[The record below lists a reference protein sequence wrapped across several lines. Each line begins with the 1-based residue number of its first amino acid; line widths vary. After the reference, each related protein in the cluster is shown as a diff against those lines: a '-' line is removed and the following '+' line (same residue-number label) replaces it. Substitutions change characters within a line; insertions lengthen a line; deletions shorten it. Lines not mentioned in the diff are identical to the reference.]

1 MSTDT
6 KTPVDNGVDMD
17 AINGAREALT
27 AQPELGD
34 FKWRVSST
42 WKWGTHTENTVEGFY
57 GLGGEQSHHEGASF
71 TYDVDHPEQFAATDI
86 GPTPVEYVLV
96 GLAGCLSA
104 GIASIA
110 SLREIQLRSVTA
122 TLEGDMDVRGTMAV
136 DTDVRPG
143 FNAVRVSYKIDADA
157 TPDDIEALVA
167 QSQKRS
173 PVYDMLVN
181 PTSVTVQVSK

>member
-1 MSTDT
+1 MSIET
-6 KTPVDNGVDMD
+6 KKPVDNGVDLE
-17 AINGAREALT
+17 ALVGAREMLGE
-27 AQPELGD
+27 QPALGD

-42 WKWGTHTENTVEGFY
+42 WKWGTHTENEVVGFY
-57 GLGGEQSHHEGASF
+57 GLGDEQSHHTSW

-110 SLREIQLRSVTA
+110 TLREIQLRSVTA
-122 TLEGDMDVRGTMAV
+122 TIEGDMDVRGTMAV
-136 DTDVRPG
+136 DPDVRPG
-143 FNAVRVSYKIDADA
+143 FNAVRVTYTIDADA
-157 TPDDIEALVA
+157 SPDDIEALVA

-181 PTSVTVQVSK
+181 PTSVTVQVGK

>member
-1 MSTDT
+1 MSIET
-6 KTPVDNGVDMD
+6 KTPVDNGVDLE
-17 AINGAREALT
+17 AIIGAREALT

-42 WKWGTHTENTVEGFY
+42 WKWGAHTENTVEGFY
-57 GLGGEQSHHEGASF
+57 GLGDEQSHHTSF
-71 TYDVDHPEQFAATDI
+71 SYDVDHPEQFAATDI

-104 GIASIA
+104 GVASIA
-110 SLREIQLRSVTA
+110 TLRDIQLRSVTA
-122 TLEGDMDVRGTMAV
+122 TIEADHDVRGTLAV
-136 DTDVRPG
+136 DPDVRPG
-143 FNAVRVSYKIDADA
+143 FNAVRVTYTIDADA

-181 PTSVTVQVSK
+181 PTSVTVQVGK

>member
-1 MSTDT
+1 MSIET
-6 KTPVDNGVDMD
+6 KTPVDNGVDLE
-17 AINGAREALT
+17 AIAGAREALA
-27 AQPELGD
+27 AQPELAD

-42 WKWGTHTENTVEGFY
+42 WKWGTHTENIVEGFY
-57 GLGGEQSHHEGASF
+57 GLGDEQSHHTLFS
-71 TYDVDHPEQFAATDI
+71 YDVDHPEQFAATDI

-104 GIASIA
+104 SIA
-110 SLREIQLRSVTA
+110 TLRDIQLRSVTA
-122 TLEGDMDVRGTMAV
+122 TLEGDHDVRGTLAV
-136 DTDVRPG
+136 DPDVRPG
-143 FNAVRVSYKIDADA
+143 FNAVRVTYTIDADA

-181 PTSVTVQVSK
+181 PTSVTVQVAK